1 MDTSGLLA
9 RALPGLAVAAALAC
23 GDAGEVEATLRV
35 QVIDASGG
43 PIADAEV
50 SLWPAGPAPVG
61 PGPLEPA
68 AAPLAVAASG
78 PDGQVQLPG
87 LDATVPLVGRV
98 RRAGRSPRWLELVE
112 VPSSSVT
119 VVLAPARTLEATV
132 VDLAGVPVPRARV
145 RLTAQPDD
153 HRGAALSEGWTD
165 ADGRLRFS
173 DAPPGPLQV
182 TVAPDDRADATREV
196 DADQGEVVVR
206 VGPGGAIAGRV
217 ISRRGAVG
225 GAWVALG
232 PRLVRAAAD
241 GRYRIDGVSP
251 GPVQLEAIGPRGV
264 GLAITSTSVAAG
276 ATARVDLILQRSAVA
291 SGVVVD
297 DRTGRPLAGARV
309 RALRSVADPSGE
321 ITALVRDPA
330 LGQFEAYSDQQG
342 RFRIHRVR
350 GEGLTLIADRDGYA
364 SATVPVAQDSPGPR
378 VAELRL
384 TPRARR
390 SGRIVGPDGSPV
402 PFAHIAVDGAE
413 AGVADRD
420 GRFSIPVPPVPSV
433 RLTARGFG
441 LAGSLVVPGEDGERD
456 LLVERAVAV
465 RGRVISPDGDRL
477 GGVAVLA
484 HRIGLEPPGPPAA
497 AHTDASGAFEI
508 ADLEPGRYQLRLTRR
523 GRAERVLGPFD
534 LAATVDLP
542 ALTLDPARP
551 ITGLV
556 TAGDG
561 APVSGAIVFAHG
573 VHRDTSATT
582 DADGRFEIDGFA
594 ALDEVNLDAVD
605 RDHGRARAVVSAALA
620 PPARLVLHAT
630 DPAARTQRGTAPR

>member
-1 MDTSGLLA
+1 MDRSGLLA

-23 GDAGEVEATLRV
+23 GDAGEDGATLRV

-50 SLWPAGPAPVG
+50 SIWPAGPAPVG

-78 PDGQVQLPG
+78 PDGEVRLSG

-98 RRAGRSPRWLELVE
+98 RRAGRAPRWLELVE
-112 VPSSSVT
+112 VPSSAVT
-119 VVLAPARTLEATV
+119 VVLAPARTLDATV
-132 VDLAGVPVPRARV
+132 VDLAGAPVARARV
-145 RLTAQPDD
+145 RLAAQPDD

-165 ADGRLRFS
+165 ADGRLRFL
-173 DAPPGPLQV
+173 DAPAGPLQV

-196 DADQGEVVVR
+196 DADQREVVVR

-217 ISRRGAVG
+217 IARSGAVG
-225 GAWVALG
+225 GAWVAVG

-251 GPVQLEAIGPRGV
+251 GSAQLEAIGPRGV
-264 GLAITSTSVAAG
+264 GLAIASTSVAAG
-276 ATARVDLILQRSAVA
+276 ATARVDLVLHRAAVA

-330 LGQFEAYSDQQG
+330 LGQFEASSDQQG

-350 GEGLTLIADRDGYA
+350 GKNLTLIADRDGYA
-364 SATVPVAQDSPGPR
+364 SATIAQDDRGGR
-378 VAELRL
+378 LAELRL

-402 PFAHIAVDGAE
+402 PFARIAVDGAE
-413 AGVADRD
+413 AGVAGRD
-420 GRFSIPVPPVPSV
+420 GRFSIAVPPVPSV
-433 RLTARGFG
+433 RLTARGSG
-441 LAGSLVVPGEDGERD
+441 LAGSLVVPGEDGEHD
-456 LLVERAVAV
+456 LRVERAVAV
-465 RGRVISPDGDRL
+465 RGRVVSPEGDRL
-477 GGVAVLA
+477 GGVAVHA
-484 HRIGLEPPGPPAA
+484 HSIGLEPPGPPAA
-497 AHTDASGAFEI
+497 VETDTSGRFEI
-508 ADLEPGRYQLRLTRR
+508 ADLEPGRYELRLTGP
-523 GRAERVLGPFD
+523 GRAERVLGPID
-534 LAATVDLP
+534 LARTADLS
-542 ALTLDPARP
+542 AFTLDPERP
-551 ITGLV
+551 IIGLV

-573 VHRDTSATT
+573 AHRDTSTTT
-582 DADGRFEIDGFA
+582 DADGRFEIGGFA

-605 RDHGRARAVVSAALA
+605 RHHGRARAVVSAAQT

-630 DPAARTQRGTAPR
+630 DAAAEMQRGSAPR